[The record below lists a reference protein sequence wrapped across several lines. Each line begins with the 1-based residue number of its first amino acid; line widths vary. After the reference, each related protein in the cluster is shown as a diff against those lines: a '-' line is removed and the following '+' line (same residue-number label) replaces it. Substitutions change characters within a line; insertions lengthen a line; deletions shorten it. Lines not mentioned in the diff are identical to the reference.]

1 MKKILNHHIINNSMR
16 KSIKHTDKQISEL
29 AKKESSP
36 GNPEFCQQLVQQAL
50 ELVRQSADR
59 PQTAS
64 RTYIRYVTA
73 VSAAALLA
81 VYPVKAATDYVTTR
95 LAGMSEKEKDDLR
108 TMVYK
113 DEMSGTREERE
124 AIRYSRDFTGREQ
137 KQYEIIQDQYESGIF
152 PKGAVTICGN
162 LSDADKDMVCYIPKD
177 RYLYLPDRTLTDE
190 ELLQITDFYHK
201 TDYSLYTGDT
211 TTDYKKEMDQKADN
225 AAPEKGSLSRDR
237 AASAASACMKAMYGL
252 STNGMSRKITL
263 DKKKD
268 YLVTFVSDSAVYT
281 VGIQAD
287 NGRFLHISMEQEGFV
302 FYQDNLQAGQNKI
315 RRQGKKAKTIAK
327 QLAGPDAIITDSC
340 ASYKVNE
347 NGQIPHGSILYL
359 FELED
364 GDRIRMSFSLAEDT
378 LWGASLEPGGAG
390 HKDTDVRPVETRI
403 FLNTD

>member
-1 MKKILNHHIINNSMR
+1 
-16 KSIKHTDKQISEL
+16 
-29 AKKESSP
+29 
-36 GNPEFCQQLVQQAL
+36 
-50 ELVRQSADR
+50 
-59 PQTAS
+59 
-64 RTYIRYVTA
+64 
-73 VSAAALLA
+73 
-81 VYPVKAATDYVTTR
+81 
-95 LAGMSEKEKDDLR
+95 
-108 TMVYK
+108 
-113 DEMSGTREERE
+113 
-124 AIRYSRDFTGREQ
+124 
-137 KQYEIIQDQYESGIF
+137 
-152 PKGAVTICGN
+152 
-162 LSDADKDMVCYIPKD
+162 MVCYIPKD